1 MEQDEYGEYPYR
13 YHTALLGMYGIYEP
27 GHFWSSDLPKLFL
40 SLLIV
45 AVASMTVFAYI
56 IRGAFSI
63 SAKRKIKELGI
74 LKSIGMT
81 PKQIRKLVKYEAR
94 WLSFFPIVIS
104 IGLGHLLSYGVLTAY
119 SKLTREV
126 TGNQISVSF
135 SPWIAIISIMLSFL
149 TVLLAASG
157 PARQMGK
164 IRPIEAIKEN
174 WNNVSLEKSAKHTF
188 LKRCFGF
195 LGKIS
200 ANSLIANK
208 KLFRTCTVT
217 LCLCMVLMFSFLA
230 VFSVSDVNNT
240 KAEHDNPLL

>member
-1 MEQDEYGEYPYR
+1 
-13 YHTALLGMYGIYEP
+13 
-27 GHFWSSDLPKLFL
+27 
-40 SLLIV
+40 
-45 AVASMTVFAYI
+45 
-56 IRGAFSI
+56 
-63 SAKRKIKELGI
+63 
-74 LKSIGMT
+74 
-81 PKQIRKLVKYEAR
+81 
-94 WLSFFPIVIS
+94 
-104 IGLGHLLSYGVLTAY
+104 
-119 SKLTREV
+119 
-126 TGNQISVSF
+126 
-135 SPWIAIISIMLSFL
+135 MLSFL

-217 LCLCMVLMFSFLA
+217 LCLCMVLMFS
-230 VFSVSDVNNT
+230 SVSYTHLDVYKRQTWPFENDTSAIT
-240 KAEHDNPLL
+240 KKIAKNDIDKNRVKRFSRLLR